1 MCSVNS
7 LVLPH
12 PREQSAFFAAGVRVQ
27 GAADLPRGRAD
38 LLGVSPLDGHHPPV
52 RCPPQALGRT
62 TPAAGGMVGVT
73 TTPRPPGGQVDT
85 GTGATDVDRQV
96 EELAEA
102 ATRAGNGRSARML
115 FGGPESTLTQTVI
128 AMREGARL
136 GEHESPGEATM
147 LVLRGRLRVTT
158 ATQSWEAG
166 RGELLDLPQEMH
178 AVEALEGAAFL
189 LSAAKLR
196 SH

>member
-1 MCSVNS
+1 MQPDN
-7 LVLPH
+7 
-12 PREQSAFFAAGVRVQ
+12 
-27 GAADLPRGRAD
+27 
-38 LLGVSPLDGHHPPV
+38 LDQHV
-52 RCPPQALGRT
+52 KALGD
-62 TPAAGGMVGVT
+62 AAA
-73 TTPRPPGGQVDT
+73 Q
-85 GTGATDVDRQV
+85 AS
-96 EELAEA
+96 
-102 ATRAGNGRSARML
+102 NGRSARML

-166 RGELLDLPQEMH
+166 RGELLDLPQELH

-189 LSAAKLR
+189 LSAA
-196 SH
+196 

>member
-1 MCSVNS
+1 M
-7 LVLPH
+7 
-12 PREQSAFFAAGVRVQ
+12 
-27 GAADLPRGRAD
+27 
-38 LLGVSPLDGHHPPV
+38 
-52 RCPPQALGRT
+52 
-62 TPAAGGMVGVT
+62 
-73 TTPRPPGGQVDT
+73 DT

-96 EELAEA
+96 DELAEA

-115 FGGPESTLTQTVI
+115 YGGPESTLTQTVI

-147 LVLRGRLRVTT
+147 LVLRGRLRVAT

-166 RGELLDLPQEMH
+166 RGELLDLPGELH
-178 AVEALEGAAFL
+178 AVEALEDAAFL